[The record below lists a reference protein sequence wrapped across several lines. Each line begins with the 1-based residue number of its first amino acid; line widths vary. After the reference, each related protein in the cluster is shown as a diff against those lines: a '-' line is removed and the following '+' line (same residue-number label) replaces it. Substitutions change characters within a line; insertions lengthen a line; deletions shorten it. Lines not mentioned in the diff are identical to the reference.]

1 MDTTNNKSSLT
12 VEQAADRVLAVI
24 CHMSGG
30 NTQISIS
37 KADLIAEVQRLKI
50 LEMSEDEFAE
60 YLRKTAGARN
70 S

>member
-1 MDTTNNKSSLT
+1 MNTINNKPSLT
-12 VEQAADRVLAVI
+12 VKQAADRVLAVV
-24 CHMSGG
+24 CHMTGG
-30 NTQISIS
+30 NTQVSIS
-37 KADLIAEVQRLKI
+37 KAELIAEVQRLKI